1 MEMMGNG
8 SSFYDGADYMADEM
22 SLDLFKL
29 NQAESEEATTTI
41 AFSLS
46 DFAILRFSHFDDD
59 RAII

>member
-1 MEMMGNG
+1 MKMMWN
-8 SSFYDGADYMADEM
+8 DGGCIVDDMDYMANEM

-29 NQAESEEATTTI
+29 YQAESEEATTI

>member
-1 MEMMGNG
+1 M
-8 SSFYDGADYMADEM
+8 AVIWHYMANEM

-29 NQAESEEATTTI
+29 NQAESEEATI